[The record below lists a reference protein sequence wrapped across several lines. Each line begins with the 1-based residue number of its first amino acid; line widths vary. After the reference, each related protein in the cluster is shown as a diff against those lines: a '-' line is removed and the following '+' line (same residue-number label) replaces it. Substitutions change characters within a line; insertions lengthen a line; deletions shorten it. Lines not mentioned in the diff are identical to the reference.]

1 MRQNRQ
7 MNRSPLKHVHF
18 SKRAKRGFVDTLRY
32 FAGEMIG
39 TFIMCF
45 CGIGAVALATLFG
58 AMTGPGQIGIVWG
71 VAIAIAIFITRNLS
85 DAHFNPAVSLAMCV
99 SGRMTWKKL
108 PIYLVGQCVG
118 AFLASGALWLL
129 FADSVAK
136 NLKNA
141 GLSMASNSI
150 GSAASIWCELFPNN
164 STAVVNYLTA
174 GFAEGFCVFILV
186 IVIFSITSNENI
198 GRAPRTLA
206 PLFIGLT
213 ITVLICVIGPLTN
226 AGLNPARDLMPR
238 LWACIVGWGP
248 IAFGSNAFETIVV
261 YIVSPLIGGV
271 LAALCYKYLLR
282 PLHIHGAKEHGA
294 EDQKV
299 LEVAERIL

>member
-1 MRQNRQ
+1 
-7 MNRSPLKHVHF
+7 MNNIK
-18 SKRAKRGFVDTLRY
+18 Y
-32 FAGEMIG
+32 FTGEMIG

-45 CGIGAVALATLFG
+45 CGIGAVAIATLFG
-58 AMTGPGQIGIVWG
+58 SMTGPGQVGIVWG

-99 SGRMTWKKL
+99 SGRMPWRQL
-108 PIYLVGQCVG
+108 PIYLLGQCVG

-129 FADSVAK
+129 FADSVMK

-150 GSAASIWCELFPNN
+150 GSAASIWCELFPNT
-164 STAVVNYLTA
+164 SAGAVNYLTA
-174 GFAEGFCVFILV
+174 MFAEGFCVFILV
-186 IVIFSITSNENI
+186 LVIFSITSTQNI

-213 ITVLICVIGPLTN
+213 VTVLICVIGPLTN

-238 LWACIVGWGP
+238 IWACIVGWGP
-248 IAFGSNAFETIVV
+248 IAFGSNAFETIMVYVV
-261 YIVSPLIGGV
+261 GPLLGGV
-271 LAALCYKYLLR
+271 VAALVFKFLLK
-282 PLHIHGAKEHGA
+282 PLHILGMKEHGPEDA
-294 EDQKV
+294 EI
-299 LEVAERIL
+299 LEAAENIL